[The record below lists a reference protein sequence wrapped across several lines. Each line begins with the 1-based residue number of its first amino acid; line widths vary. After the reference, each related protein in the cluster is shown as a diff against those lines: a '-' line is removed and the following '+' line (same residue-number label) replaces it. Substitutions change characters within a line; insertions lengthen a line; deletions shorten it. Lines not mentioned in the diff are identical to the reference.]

1 MTPSLDKLTP
11 DFSEGIDRKLLK
23 QVRDRFLLVNQGRL
37 ARTKAALPTR
47 HQDVLDILPLLYQVN
62 HPLLPGFVGN
72 DAPRGVSGYAPDKA
86 VLTLAKACSQTFRFQ
101 ADRRHAPEI
110 RALFIM
116 GSSGTMAHS
125 ESSDIDLWLC
135 HDEALTPVQLA
146 QLADKASAI
155 DRWAAEQGLELHT
168 FLMDAKRFCVGQ
180 EISVLDA
187 ESSGSAQHFM
197 LLDEFYRTSILLAG
211 CYPLWWLI
219 PPDMEGSYTEQVN
232 RLIHQRFINAADSID
247 FGSPAH
253 IPLAELLSA
262 SLWQLYKSIDA
273 PYKSVLK
280 LLLSE
285 VYAQE
290 LPHRDVLSLEFKRA
304 VYDGRLDIDALDPY
318 LMIYQRLE
326 NYLLERGESKRLE
339 LVRKSFYLKVNKK
352 LTRQPK
358 GRAASWQ
365 RVLLQSL
372 VNGWAWPDKLLQ
384 TLDNRAEWKAD
395 QVMQERQELL
405 AELTYCYRFVSGYA
419 RMNNIVTRMSG
430 EDLTYLGRKLYAT
443 FQRKAGKIERIN
455 PGIAPDLW
463 EHSLA
468 LLHGSHSTLS
478 GASDN
483 WFLYRDLASPADAIY
498 ATPLKK
504 AANLVELLAWM
515 YYNGLYSR
523 ATRLNF
529 VPGQS
534 GIRWPEVQGVLAA
547 FEQALPMPLPPLSPQ
562 AFKQVSQVD
571 DLLMIVNLGVDPLAD
586 LSELGGLAGAGGMVV
601 TDRTDALDYS
611 RARRNLVCTID
622 QVLMNSWQELSAHH
636 FRMGETLIQN
646 LHAFLQLC
654 AEQAGHRPRV
664 SVHCFCPTRAET
676 IARRVRQLYNDVYQA
691 FFEGGRIFST
701 RYVIEIEDR
710 FYILS
715 RQDGQFRSTRFDS
728 EAALLEALSRP
739 VAEYCRI
746 RFDHS
751 VLPQQRL
758 LREVLA
764 HARPHQ
770 RQIYLA
776 RHSNGYDLF
785 MVDEHGSLLVEHL
798 VPEEEAQV
806 VGAIHQYLSTVLGRL
821 SLAETLALDSMPAL
835 HFYQVSERSQK
846 EGGLLG
852 KDSADKEIVFKR
864 YTRIPTLDVHPVVVT
879 ANSDEQSID
888 APMSYDLSFDRREF
902 SHYEYGERQCD
913 ALVHYLRS
921 ARHLSARLPVKIVDA
936 FLPDTPNGGAHVN
949 RFNALSYLA
958 LYLKLDQRLQAATQ
972 KLPPR
977 S

>member
-1 MTPSLDKLTP
+1 MTPSQEKLTP
-11 DFSEGIDRKLLK
+11 DFSDGIDRKLLK
-23 QVRDRFLLVNQGRL
+23 KVRDRFLLVNQGRL
-37 ARTKAALPTR
+37 ERTKAALPIR
-47 HQDVLDILPLLYQVN
+47 HQDLLEILPLLYQVN
-62 HPLLPGFVGN
+62 HPLLPGFVGHET
-72 DAPRGVSGYAPDKA
+72 PRGVAGYVPDKP
-86 VLTLAKACSQTFRFQ
+86 VLTLAKGYSQTFRFQ
-101 ADRRHAPEI
+101 ADRRHTPEI

-125 ESSDIDLWLC
+125 EASDIDLWLC
-135 HDEALTPVQLA
+135 HDEALTPAQLA

-168 FLMDAKRFCVGQ
+168 FLMDAKRFCAGQ

-187 ESSGSAQHFM
+187 ESSGSAQHFL
-197 LLDEFYRTSILLAG
+197 LLDEFYRTAILLAG

-219 PPDMEGSYTEQVN
+219 PPDLEGSYTEQVA
-232 RLIHQRFINAADSID
+232 RLINQRFINAAESID

-253 IPLAELLSA
+253 IPLSELLSA
-262 SLWQLYKSIDA
+262 CLWQLYKSLDA

-290 LPHRDVLSLEFKRA
+290 LPHKEVLSLEFKRA

-326 NYLLERGESKRLE
+326 NYLLERGESKRLD

-365 RVLLQSL
+365 RMLLQSL
-372 VNGWAWPDKLLQ
+372 VNGWAWPEKLLQ
-384 TLDNRAEWKAD
+384 TLDNRSEWKAD

-419 RMNNIVTRMSG
+419 RMNNIVTKMSG

-455 PGIAPDLW
+455 PGIAPNLW
-463 EHSLA
+463 EDSLA
-468 LLHGSHSTLS
+468 ILHGSHSPLN
-478 GASDN
+478 GAPDT
-483 WFLYRDLASPADAIY
+483 WFLYRNLASPADAIY
-498 ATPLKK
+498 ETPLKK
-504 AANLVELLAWM
+504 STNLVELLAWV

-529 VPGQS
+529 VPAQS
-534 GIRWPEVQGVLAA
+534 GIRLQEVQGVLAA
-547 FEQALPMPLPPLSPQ
+547 FEQAMPMPLPTLSPQ
-562 AFKQVSQVD
+562 AFKQVSRVD
-571 DLLMIVNLGVDPLAD
+571 DLLMVVNLGVDPLEDMA
-586 LSELGGLAGAGGMVV
+586 ELGGMVV

-622 QVLMNSWQELSAHH
+622 QVLLNSWQELSAHH

-654 AEQAGHRPRV
+654 AEQAGHRPNV
-664 SVHCFCPTRAET
+664 TVHCFCPTRAET
-676 IARRVRQLYNDVYQA
+676 IARRVRQLFNDVYQA
-691 FFEGGRIFST
+691 FFEGGRVFST

-710 FYILS
+710 FYVLS

-728 EAALLEALSRP
+728 EEVLLEALSRP
-739 VAEYCRI
+739 VDEYCRI
-746 RFDHS
+746 RFDHHA
-751 VLPQQRL
+751 LPQQRL

-785 MVDEHGSLLVEHL
+785 MVDEYGSVLIDRLA
-798 VPEEEAQV
+798 PEEETQV
-806 VGAIHQYLSTVLGRL
+806 VAPMHQYLSTVLGRQ
-821 SLAETLALDSMPAL
+821 SLAETLALDSMPPL
-835 HFYQVSERSQK
+835 QIYQVSERSSANVVLN
-846 EGGLLG
+846 GN
-852 KDSADKEIVFKR
+852 ADKEIVFKR
-864 YTRIPTLDVHPVVVT
+864 YTRIPELEAHPVVVT
-879 ANSDEQSID
+879 ANLDEQSLHTQ
-888 APMSYDLSFDRREF
+888 MCYDLSFDRREF
-902 SHYEYGERQCD
+902 SHYEYGDRQCD

-921 ARHLSARLPVKIVDA
+921 ARDLSARVPVKIVDA
-936 FLPDTPNGGAHVN
+936 FLPDSPHGATHMA

-958 LYLKLDQRLQAATQ
+958 LYLRLDQRLQAAAQ
-972 KLPPR
+972 KLGARP
-977 S
+977 